1 MVFGFLVSAHRW
13 LSLALGLPIAIVALT
28 GLPLTFWDETDA
40 LTAPGFY
47 PARAHHALLIEL
59 EGAVALVRQEYPA
72 LPVLFVFV
80 PHFGSAIHVSLGL
93 HDGKHVE
100 VAVDRARSEVVGM
113 RNHGASPVGRIYD
126 FHVSFFAG
134 AAGRWIMLGLAWALL
149 VSTLSG
155 TWIWF
160 TRRRPANQR
169 RVPRRRRL
177 TLYVFHNTSGI
188 WAAVVLLM
196 IAGTTIV
203 LTWPSSQPSGHG
215 QHLAGTAPAASLD
228 TYAGIAMATSPGSR
242 VRSISRIDDP
252 SASIRVILEDSWG
265 VPREIL
271 IDKHS
276 GRVDSNLPVSATSR
290 SALMRSLH
298 SGDAAGHVG
307 RWIMAAASLLPMLL
321 WLSGAWM
328 WLRRSRA
335 RAYR

>member
-1 MVFGFLVSAHRW
+1 LTLDAAVIAVRQNYPGTPIHSVY
-13 LSLALGLPIAIVALT
+13 LPRRSIVAHVGVGLEDGSHGEVGINLAT
-28 GLPLTFWDETDA
+28 GQII
-40 LTAPGFY
+40 G
-47 PARAHHALLIEL
+47 
-59 EGAVALVRQEYPA
+59 VRE
-72 LPVLFVFV
+72 F
-80 PHFGSAIHVSLGL
+80 
-93 HDGKHVE
+93 
-100 VAVDRARSEVVGM
+100 
-113 RNHGASPVGRIYD
+113 ASTPIGRLYD

-134 AAGRWIMLGLAWALL
+134 AAGRWIMLGLAWTLL

-155 TWIWF
+155 AWIWF
-160 TRRRPANQR
+160 TRRRPVSQR
-169 RVPRRRRL
+169 RVPQRRTL
-177 TLYVFHNTSGI
+177 TLYVFHNTTGI

-196 IAGTTIV
+196 MAGTTIV

-215 QHLAGTAPAASLD
+215 QPLAETAHAASLD
-228 TYAGIAMATSPGSR
+228 TYVGIAIAASPGSR

-252 SASIRVILEDSWG
+252 SASIRVIVEDSGG

-276 GRVDSNLPVSATSR
+276 GRVDSNLPVSATSN

-298 SGDAAGHVG
+298 SGTAAGHFG

>member
-1 MVFGFLVSAHRW
+1 MKFVVLHRW
-13 LSLALGLPIAIVALT
+13 LSLILGLPIALAAIS
-28 GLPLTFWDETDA
+28 GLPLAFWEATDA
-40 LTAPGFY
+40 ATSPQFYAESGTAREKLT
-47 PARAHHALLIEL
+47 L
-59 EGAVALVRQEYPA
+59 
-72 LPVLFVFV
+72 
-80 PHFGSAIHVSLGL
+80 
-93 HDGKHVE
+93 D
-100 VAVDRARSEVVGM
+100 VAVNAVR
-113 RNHGASPVGRIYD
+113 RNHSGTPIHSVYLPRRGIAAHVGVGLRNGSHGEVGINLATGQIIGVREFASTPIGRLYD

-149 VSTLSG
+149 VSTMSG
-155 TWIWF
+155 AWIWF
-160 TRRRPANQR
+160 TRRRPASQR
-169 RVPRRRRL
+169 RVPRRQRL

-188 WAAVVLLM
+188 WTAVVLLM
-196 IAGTTIV
+196 MAGTTIL
-203 LTWPSSQPSGHG
+203 LTWPSSPPSGHG

-228 TYAGIAMATSPGSR
+228 TYVGIAMAASPGSR

-252 SASIRVILEDSWG
+252 SASIRVIVEDSWG
-265 VPREIL
+265 VAREIL

-276 GRVDSNLPVSATSR
+276 GHVDSNLPVSATSR

-335 RAYR
+335 MAYR